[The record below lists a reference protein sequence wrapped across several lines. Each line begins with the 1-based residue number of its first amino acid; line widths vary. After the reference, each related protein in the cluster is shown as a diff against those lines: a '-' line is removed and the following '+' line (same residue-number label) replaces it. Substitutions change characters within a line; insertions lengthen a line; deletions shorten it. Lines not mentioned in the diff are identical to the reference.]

1 MKTGVIYARYSS
13 NVQTEQ
19 SIEGQV
25 HVITEYA
32 ERNGIEIVG
41 SYIDKATTGTN
52 DNRPGF
58 QSMMKDSFKKEWDCI
73 LVYKLD
79 RFSRNK
85 YEMAIHRKTLRNNGI
100 RLISVT
106 ENIPDSPEGV
116 ILESVLEGM
125 AEYYSLDISQKTKRG
140 KRESRLKGNYDGGA
154 IAYGYK
160 IVKVN
165 GEYKAAICDKNAAVV
180 RRIFEEYL
188 SGKVVQKIVDGLNAD
203 GIRNQRG
210 NPFSV
215 CTVTN
220 MLHNERYIGRC
231 KYRDDKVYTNIFPRL
246 IPDDW
251 FELAQRF
258 LKENHR
264 GANSA
269 KNPFILKSKLKCGCC
284 GGKMRGN
291 SATTTAG
298 KTFRYYSCVNKL
310 KNKKLCTKTSIHKE
324 ILEKTVIDTVMKIL
338 YSSDGIDTI
347 VDRIYEINESKRQNN
362 DIIKALLE
370 EKKKCQRQLD
380 NIMEAV
386 EKGIFTDSVKERIAS
401 YEAQLAALNNKIS
414 EKGSEA
420 RKSLSKDDIRKK
432 LNEVIRKEPAQI
444 IRLLIKQI
452 VVYEDKV
459 EIYFYHTDKNGPD
472 EDSHQAICFYS
483 ERIKLENTE
492 GAKMLS
498 EWEVFVLV

>member
-1 MKTGVIYARYSS
+1 MKKGIIYARYSS

-25 HVITEYA
+25 RVITEYA

-41 SYIDKATTGTN
+41 SYIDRATTGTN

-58 QSMMKDSFKKEWDCI
+58 QSMMKDSSKKEWDCI

-85 YEMAIHRKTLRNNGI
+85 YEMAIHRKTLRDNGI

-116 ILESVLEGM
+116 ILESILEGM

-160 IVKVN
+160 IVKID
-165 GEYKAAICDKNAAVV
+165 GEYKAAICEEDAAVV

-210 NPFSV
+210 NRFSV
-215 CTVTN
+215 CTVTD

-231 KYRDDKVYTNIFPRL
+231 RYRDDKVYTNIFPRL
-246 IPDDW
+246 IPDEW
-251 FELAQRF
+251 FELTQRL

-264 GANSA
+264 GGNSV
-269 KNPFILKSKLKCGCC
+269 KNPFILRGKLVCGCC
-284 GGKMRGN
+284 GGKMRSN
-291 SATTTAG
+291 SATTPAG
-298 KTFRYYSCVNKL
+298 KTFRYYSCLNKL
-310 KNKKLCTKTSIHKE
+310 KSKELCTKTSIRKE
-324 ILEKTVIDTVMKIL
+324 ILEKTVVDTLIKVL
-338 YSSDGIDTI
+338 YSSDTLEIV
-347 VDRIYEINESKRQNN
+347 VDRFYDINESKVQNN
-362 DIIKALLE
+362 DILKALLK
-370 EKKKCQRQLD
+370 EKQKCQWQLD
-380 NIMEAV
+380 KIMEV
-386 EKGIFTDSVKERIAS
+386 IEKGVYTSSVKERIAT
-401 YEAQLAALNNKIS
+401 YEAQLAALNRKIA
-414 EKGSEA
+414 ENGSEV

-432 LNEVIRKEPAQI
+432 LKDVIRKEPAQI
-444 IRLLIKQI
+444 IRLLVKQI

-459 EIYFYHTDKNGPD
+459 EIFFYHTDKNGPD
-472 EDSHQAICFYS
+472 EDSHQALCFYS
-483 ERIKLENTE
+483 EKIELEISANGTNH
-492 GAKMLS
+492 S
-498 EWEVFVLV
+498 EIEVCLLI

>member
-25 HVITEYA
+25 RVITEYA
-32 ERNGIEIVG
+32 ERNSIEIVG

-58 QSMMKDSFKKEWDCI
+58 QSMMKDSSKKEWACI

-231 KYRDDKVYTNIFPRL
+231 RYRDDKVYTNIFPRL

-291 SATTTAG
+291 SATTPAG

-310 KNKKLCTKTSIHKE
+310 KSKELCTKASIHKE
-324 ILEKTVIDTVMKIL
+324 ILEKTVIDTLIKIL

-347 VDRIYEINESKRQNN
+347 VDRIYEINEIKRHNN
-362 DIIKALLE
+362 DILKALLE
-370 EKKKCQRQLD
+370 EKQKCQRQLD

-386 EKGIFTDSVKERIAS
+386 EKGVFTDSVKERIAM
-401 YEAQLAALNNKIS
+401 YEAHLAALNNTIS
-414 EKGSEA
+414 ENGSEVK
-420 RKSLSKDDIRKK
+420 KSLSKDDIRKK
-432 LNEVIRKEPAQI
+432 LKDVSRKEPAQI

-472 EDSHQAICFYS
+472 EDSHQALCFYS
-483 ERIKLENTE
+483 EKCKLERSAN
-492 GAKMLS
+492 GINPS
-498 EWEVFVLV
+498 EIEVCLLL